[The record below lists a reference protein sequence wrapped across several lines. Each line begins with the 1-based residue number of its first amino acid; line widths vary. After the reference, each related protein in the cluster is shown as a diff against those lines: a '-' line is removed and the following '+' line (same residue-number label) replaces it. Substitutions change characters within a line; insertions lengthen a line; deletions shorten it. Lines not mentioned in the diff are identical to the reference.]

1 MTLRHGIVL
10 RSPHASH
17 GNRASCLPDL
27 GPGIGGLEPGQPR
40 PGAEHLSEDQQNQAT
55 HHNGQLCDPE
65 DKFRNG

>member
-1 MTLRHGIVL
+1 MALFFAPLTLHTEIRV
-10 RSPHASH
+10 
-17 GNRASCLPDL
+17 SCLPDL

-40 PGAEHLSEDQQNQAT
+40 PGAERLSENQQEQAT